1 MQSRPSLL
9 ERVLEP
15 LISGGKQETEEER
28 YKRSLASG
36 QMGGGL
42 PEVVAPR
49 PQPVNAGYFPK
60 PNPADI
66 GQVTGQDAMAMLGE
80 SRGSMG
86 YGEMTPTNDL
96 YQNVLRAGD
105 GSVVRSGDGSPV
117 RTGLPEDIDPQKAAA
132 FAQQNPEMA
141 KQVMAKGQ
149 QASNAVNELR
159 NSQDK
164 EDSWFDT
171 FSEGVGNF
179 FGDKENMLGLALAF
193 NSLRY
198 QPDQGLAAVLGKQ
211 LETVQTT
218 SQRNKTAQ
226 MLLQSTDPKQ
236 KKMGQLMLSGM
247 SYKDAVAAMK
257 QTDFDKKWELA
268 GGDPKK
274 YKEMFGGSMVNI
286 EAAEKAEDVKRAELF
301 AKRMSDLAEGR
312 TTAVDAKASVEAL
325 MILGENPD
333 LNAIPNLLRGFIPR
347 GVNAGVDAYKAA
359 MVGVAQAQRQKGTGA
374 QSDKDIDLLVE
385 KAGPVSTDIKARRI
399 AQQMLKDKAQ
409 RNIEMGDIANQYS
422 VGLLTKEEAVKKMA
436 EIEAKPLISDDL
448 RGYLNNLGAKE
459 VAAPENAPDN
469 VKALWQYMTP
479 EEREEVAR
487 ELGAG

>member
-9 ERVLEP
+9 ERILEP
-15 LISGGKQETEEER
+15 LISGGRQETEEER
-28 YKRSLASG
+28 YARSIGSG
-36 QMGGGL
+36 QMGNGGL

-49 PQPVNAGYFPK
+49 PQPVDAGYFPQ

-66 GQVTGQDAMAMLGE
+66 GQVSGQEAMAMLGE
-80 SRGSMG
+80 ARGGMG

-117 RTGLPEDIDPQKAAA
+117 RTGLPDDIDPQKAATVDPEVLTKGKA
-132 FAQQNPEMA
+132 AEAAVRELSANPD
-141 KQVMAKGQ
+141 
-149 QASNAVNELR
+149 R
-159 NSQDK
+159 
-164 EDSWFDT
+164 EDSWFEN
-171 FSEGVGNF
+171 FGQGVSNF
-179 FGDKENMLGLALAF
+179 FGNKENMLTLALAF

-211 LETVQTT
+211 LESYQTT

-226 MLLQSTDPKQ
+226 MLLQSTDPRQ
-236 KKMGQLMLSGM
+236 KKMGQLMLAGM

-286 EAAEKAEDVKRAELF
+286 EAAEKAEDVEKAKLF

-312 TTAVDAKASVEAL
+312 TASVDALASVEAL
-325 MILGENPD
+325 MTLGENPD
-333 LNAIPNLLRGFIPR
+333 LNKIPNLLRGFIPA
-347 GVNAGVDAYKAA
+347 GVSAGVDAYKAA
-359 MVGVAQAQRQKGTGA
+359 LVGVAQSQRQKGTGA
-374 QSDKDIDLLVE
+374 QSDKDIELLIQ
-385 KAGPVSTDIKARRI
+385 KAGSVSTDIKARRI
-399 AQQMLKDKAQ
+399 AQQMLADKAK

-422 VGLLTKEEAVKKMA
+422 VGLITKEEAVKKMQ
-436 EIEAKPLISDDL
+436 EIEAKPLISDEL
-448 RGYLNNLGAKE
+448 RGYLNSLGATE
-459 VAAPENAPDN
+459 VAAPDNAPER
-469 VKALWQYMTP
+469 VKSLWQYMTP
-479 EEREEVAR
+479 EEREEVSR